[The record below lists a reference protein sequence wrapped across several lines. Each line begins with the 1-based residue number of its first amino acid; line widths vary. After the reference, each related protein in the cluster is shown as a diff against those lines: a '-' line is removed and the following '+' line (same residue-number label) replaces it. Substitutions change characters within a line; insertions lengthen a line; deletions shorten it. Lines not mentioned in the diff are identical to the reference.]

1 MKKLIIALFVGA
13 FASYVAVASAS
24 DTLEIN
30 NLMFSDVDLEQENYY
45 AIYFL
50 YNTGVIEGYENEG
63 LSRLQ
68 TRAIHQ

>member
-1 MKKLIIALFVGA
+1 M
-13 FASYVAVASAS
+13 ASAS